1 MRFARNSQEIFVFYQ
16 KMSTFT
22 PKTKKINIMKRILGI
37 DTGTNS
43 LGWAVVDKD
52 DAGDYTLVRKGSLIF
67 QEGVKIEK
75 EKGIES
81 SKASERTGHKA
92 LRKHYFRRRLRK
104 IEVLKVL
111 LKYSWCPPLSDED
124 LHLWHVKKEYPLDDA
139 FLAWQRTD
147 EKFGRNPYY
156 YRHLCLH
163 EKLDLSE
170 ESERYI
176 IGRAMYHLAQRRGFL
191 SNRIDQS
198 DEKESG
204 KVKESISDL
213 SNEMKNAGCAFLGD
227 YFYKLYKE
235 QGVAVKIRNRYT
247 DREEHYKKEFYEICK
262 VQGLDA
268 EQIRDLERALY
279 FQRPL
284 KSQRQGVGRCTME
297 KSRARCADSHPA
309 YERFRMLSFINNIK
323 VKGPHDIDMRPLNNE
338 EYNKIVHL
346 FYRKN
351 KPQFDFEEIA
361 KAIAGKKNYQYIKD
375 KGDLPYKFNFRMAQ
389 GVTGCPTTANLIDVF
404 GDNYTDGIAEQ
415 YTLSEG
421 KSKEQMVD
429 DVWNVLYSFADKEKV
444 KTWGMEKLQLDED
457 TAERFSKIRLSHSFA
472 SLSLCAIRKILPWL
486 ERGMIYSHAVMMAK
500 IPDIVGKELW
510 QQHSESISNDLYEL
524 ISNFNPKDES
534 MQGTLDFCIKDYL
547 RNNFDLKPGVTERLY
562 HPSMIETYRDASKN
576 SEGVYQL
583 GSPRTNSVR
592 NPMAMRS
599 LHQLR
604 KVINMLLREHVID
617 PNTEVHIEYAREL
630 NDSNKRQA
638 IARWNKEREKARTAY
653 ASDIVKLF
661 KEETGKDIVPTE
673 TDILKFQ
680 LWEEQKH
687 VCLYTGEQIGLSDFL
702 GANPKYDIEH
712 TVPRSVGGDSTMENM
727 TLCSSRFNRDV
738 KKAKLPSELPNH
750 DEIMARL
757 EIWKDKIEGLR
768 KDADRIHT
776 NSSMDKGVKDGL
788 IQKRHRIRLELDY
801 WAGKYKRFQMTEVP
815 EGFSRRQGAGI
826 GLVGKY
832 AGLYLKS
839 LFHRKDDRTKTN
851 VRVIKGA
858 TTAEYRK
865 MWGIQDEYE
874 KKSRDNHIHHCID
887 AIVIAC
893 ISTGEYNETARYYQQ
908 YEEYERG
915 RANKP
920 QFKKP
925 WATFTE
931 DIRALGKELLVV
943 HDTPDNMPKQS
954 RRKQRTPNGIVY
966 QQGDTARGSL
976 HSDTYYGAIERE
988 GEIRYVKRR
997 ELSSFEKMS
1006 DVERIVDESVKEKV
1020 KSAIS
1025 EKGFKEAISG
1035 TVFMNEEKGI
1045 VIKKVRCYA
1054 NDVKKPIN
1062 IRRQRDLS
1070 QKEYK
1075 QQYHVKNEGNYML
1088 AIYEDIVK
1096 GKVKR
1101 DYELV
1106 KTIEAASYYRRSTDR
1121 REFESLVPSKSLK
1134 GYPLKW
1140 KLKIGQHVI
1149 LYETSAD
1156 EINISDKLDIAK
1168 RLYVITGLSI
1178 NPVGPGYGS
1187 IVMRHHQEARMA
1199 KDVKS
1204 KNGAYKNNEPYR
1216 GAIVMLHTQF
1226 NALVEGSDFEI
1237 NTLGDIT
1244 IKD

>member
-111 LKYSWCPPLSDED
+111 LKYGWCPPLSDED

-323 VKGPHDIDMRPLNNE
+323 VKGPHDIDLRPLNNE
-338 EYNKIVHL
+338 EYKKIVQL
-346 FYRKN
+346 FFRKS
-351 KPQFDFEEIA
+351 KPQFDFEDIA

-375 KGDLPYKFNFRMAQ
+375 KGDLPYKFNFRMTQ

-638 IARWNKEREKARTAY
+638 IARWNKEREKNRAAY

-680 LWEEQKH
+680 LWEEQKQ

-997 ELSSFEKMS
+997 VLSSFEKMS

-1156 EINISDKLDIAK
+1156 EINISDKSDIAK

>member
-1 MRFARNSQEIFVFYQ
+1 
-16 KMSTFT
+16 MSTFT

-323 VKGPHDIDMRPLNNE
+323 VKGPHDIDLRPLNNE

-638 IARWNKEREKARTAY
+638 IARWNKEREKNRAAY

-680 LWEEQKH
+680 LWEEQKQ

-954 RRKQRTPNGIVY
+954 RWKQRTPNGIVY

-997 ELSSFEKMS
+997 VLSSFEKMS

-1156 EINISDKLDIAK
+1156 EINISDKSDIAK

>member
-1 MRFARNSQEIFVFYQ
+1 
-16 KMSTFT
+16 
-22 PKTKKINIMKRILGI
+22 MKRILGI

-43 LGWAVVDKD
+43 LGWAVVDKS
-52 DAGDYTLVRKGSLIF
+52 DAGEYSLVRKGSLIF
-67 QEGVKIEK
+67 QEGVKI

-111 LKYSWCPPLSDED
+111 LKYGWCPCLSEEA
-124 LHLWHVKKEYPLDDA
+124 LHLWHVKKQYPLDDD

-147 EKFGRNPYY
+147 EMFGRNPYY

-176 IGRAMYHLAQRRGFL
+176 LGRAMYHLAQRRGFL
-191 SNRIDQS
+191 SNRMDQT

-213 SNEMKNAGCAFLGD
+213 TSEMKKANCNFLGD
-227 YFYKLYKE
+227 YFYNLYKE
-235 QGVAVKIRNRYT
+235 KGVTVKIRNRYT

-262 VQGLDA
+262 VQGLDE

-284 KSQRQGVGRCTME
+284 KSQRHGVGRCTME
-297 KSRARCADSHPA
+297 KSRPRCADSHPA

-323 VKGPHDIDMRPLNNE
+323 VKGPHDIDLRPLNDI
-338 EYNKIVHL
+338 EYDKISKL
-346 FYRKN
+346 FFRKS
-351 KPQFDFEEIA
+351 KPQFDFEDIA

-375 KGDLPYKFNFRMAQ
+375 KGDLPYKFNYRMSQ
-389 GVTGCPTTANLIDVF
+389 GVMGCPTIAYLMDIF
-404 GDNYTDGIAEQ
+404 GENYEDSIAEQ
-415 YTLSEG
+415 YVLSTS
-421 KSKEQMVD
+421 KTKEQMVD
-429 DVWNVLYSFADKEKV
+429 DVWNVLYSFADKNKV
-444 KTWGMEKLQLDED
+444 KVWGMEKLQLDEE
-457 TAERFSKIRLSHSFA
+457 TAEKFSKIRLSHSFA
-472 SLSLCAIRKILPWL
+472 SLSLCAIKKILPWL
-486 ERGMIYSHAVMMAK
+486 ETGMIYSHAVMMAK
-500 IPDIVGKELW
+500 IPDIVGKDLW
-510 QQHSESISNDLYEL
+510 QQHSDTIARDLSEL

-547 RNNFDLKPGVTERLY
+547 RNNFDLKPGAAEKLY
-562 HPSMIETYRDASKN
+562 HPSMIETYPDATKN

-583 GSPRTNSVR
+583 GSPRTNAIR

-604 KVINMLLREHVID
+604 KVINMLLREKIID
-617 PNTEVHIEYAREL
+617 QNTEVHVEYAREL

-638 IARWNKEREKARTAY
+638 ISRWNKEREKTRTSY
-653 ASDIVKLF
+653 ASDIVKLY
-661 KEETGKDIVPTE
+661 KEDTGKDIVPTQ
-673 TDILKFQ
+673 TDVLKFE
-680 LWEEQKH
+680 LWEEQRH
-687 VCLYTGEQIGLSDFL
+687 ICLYTGEQIGITDFI
-702 GANPKYDIEH
+702 GPNPKYDIEH
-712 TVPRSVGGDSTMENM
+712 TVPRSVGGDSTLENM
-727 TLCSSRFNRDV
+727 TLCSSRFNRDI
-738 KKAKLPSELPNH
+738 KKAKLPSELANH

-757 EIWKDKIEGLR
+757 DTWKENIEKLRKEADKI
-768 KDADRIHT
+768 HT
-776 NSSMDKGVKDGL
+776 YSSMDKGVKDGL
-788 IQKRHRIRLELDY
+788 IQKRHRIRLELEY
-801 WAGKYKRFQMTEVP
+801 WEGKYKRFKMTEVP

-839 LFHRKDDRTKTN
+839 LFHRMDDRSKTN

-893 ISTGEYNETARYYQQ
+893 ISPGEYNETARYYQQ

-931 DIRALGKELLVV
+931 DIKALSKELLVV
-943 HDTPDNMPKQS
+943 HDTPDIMPKQT
-954 RRKQRTPNGIVY
+954 RKKVKTPNGIVY

-976 HSDTYYGAIERE
+976 HSDTYYGAIERD

-1006 DVERIVDESVKEKV
+1006 DVESIVDETVKEKV
-1020 KSAIS
+1020 KSVIS
-1025 EKGFKEAISG
+1025 GKGFKEAISG
-1035 TVFMNEEKGI
+1035 TIYMNEEKGI

-1062 IRRQRDLS
+1062 IRCQRNLS
-1070 QKEYK
+1070 NKVYK

-1088 AIYEDIVK
+1088 AIYEETIK
-1096 GKVKR
+1096 GKIKR

-1121 REFESLVPSKSLK
+1121 REFESLVPDKSQK

-1156 EINISDKLDIAK
+1156 EINISDNMDLAK

-1178 NPVGPGYGS
+1178 NPVGTGYGK
-1187 IVMRHHQEARMA
+1187 IEMRHHQEARMA

-1204 KNGAYKNNEPYR
+1204 KNGAYKIDESYR

-1237 NTLGDIT
+1237 NALGEII
-1244 IKD
+1244 IKI